1 MKKRAASLLFF
12 ALIGAFVLL
21 MVQQR
26 SGESNETATGEEPN
40 AQRTMAQI
48 GSGPTLEA
56 PSAIGENSS
65 DDSEASTATDP
76 PGPAS
81 RRSDARAITPGSVE
95 KQEARETDG
104 VAVHLLFGGAGR
116 EHIQGRSHCTLQY
129 IDPRSGS
136 NETHSHEFDGPDLT
150 IEVPQTNVEVMVWT
164 ECGLASEA
172 IEFRAVEGL
181 RMKLPA
187 LTRSDFE
194 FHVFDYA
201 TVEALGGCSVEL
213 RSRLGEWKEP
223 RGAIFETGPDGVA
236 TVKAR
241 FGDNEIWITKDGY
254 TEIHTVAELTQP
266 SFIAPGV
273 KGPPEPMQYWLD
285 RPFELHVQLVGW
297 EQLGPIEE
305 FGVGG
310 PPTHQRTPFNSDGL
324 ATLQIEYAFHPL
336 PLKLWT
342 AASSTGIYYLD
353 SAFPEDGDT
362 YVIDLEAGAVV
373 SVDLR
378 LSREVEEKLAE
389 SDCVLS
395 VNYHTGGGDAV
406 TRGPSTTVSGIYEIP
421 GVTPGTATVSFDVNL
436 ADGRVGSCASAHIEV
451 SDSTDTACVLNVDT
465 LPIPVIVRGLD
476 GAPLANI
483 PTEVVPRAF
492 RTPWLTGGMT
502 DAEGRIFL
510 PSSGPEDLLFRAIW
524 NQPGEPLLAAI
535 DFPIRLREVTDSG
548 RLALAPFDEV
558 RVQLAVE
565 GDASAATTIQLI
577 GDECPVA
584 FHTMELRAN
593 DGPTT
598 FLLASRSNAWLEIDQ
613 TDLWMRTRRLKLE
626 GPDLV
631 FRGHHKGQLVAAPTI
646 DLAKVWNVEYGESL
660 GDWERIGL
668 LEAARVPEGTK
679 LSLPVGW
686 YEVVTGGGD
695 VTQRFV
701 VTRDRVVTVR

>member
-1 MKKRAASLLFF
+1 MKKRTASLLFF
-12 ALIGAFVLL
+12 ALVGAFVLL
-21 MVQQR
+21 MAQQR
-26 SGESNETATGEEPN
+26 SGESNESTTGEEPI
-40 AQRTMAQI
+40 ARLTMAQL
-48 GSGPTLEA
+48 GSQPSLEA
-56 PSAIGENSS
+56 RVAIGENES
-65 DDSEASTATDP
+65 DVPDVLNATDRS
-76 PGPAS
+76 GSTS
-81 RRSDARAITPGSVE
+81 RRSDARALTPDSVE
-95 KQEARETDG
+95 AKGPLEAVA

-116 EHIQGRSHCTLQY
+116 EHIEGKIHCTLQY
-129 IDPRSGS
+129 VDPRSGS
-136 NETHSHEFDGPDLT
+136 NETRSHEFDGPDLT
-150 IEVPQTNVEVMVWT
+150 IEVPQTNVEVMGWT

-181 RMKLPA
+181 QVKLPA

-194 FHVFDYA
+194 FHVLDYA
-201 TVEALGGCSVEL
+201 TVAAVGGCSVEL

-236 TVKAR
+236 AVKAR
-241 FGDNEIWITKDGY
+241 FGDNEVWITKDGY
-254 TEIHTVAELTQP
+254 TEIHTVAELSRP
-266 SFIAPGV
+266 SFIAPGEQD
-273 KGPPEPMQYWLD
+273 PPEPMKYWLD

-310 PPTHQRTPFNSDGL
+310 PPNHQRIPFNTEGL
-324 ATLQIEYAFHPL
+324 ATLPIEYAFHPL

-342 AASSTGIYYLD
+342 AASGTGIYYLD
-353 SAFPEDGDT
+353 SAFPQDGDT

-378 LSREVEEKLAE
+378 LSREVEEVLAE

-421 GVTPGTATVSFDVNL
+421 GVTAGTATVSFDVNL
-436 ADGRVGSCASAHIEV
+436 ADGRVGSCASAHIQV
-451 SDSTDTACVLNVDT
+451 SEGAETACVLNVDT

-476 GAPLANI
+476 GAPLANV
-483 PTEVVPRAF
+483 PTEVVPSAF

-502 DAEGRIFL
+502 DAEGRVFL
-510 PSSGPEDLLFRAIW
+510 PRSGPEDLLFRAVW

-535 DFPIRLREVTDSG
+535 DFPIRLSEVTDSG
-548 RLALAPFDEV
+548 RLALGPFDEV

-565 GDASAATTIQLI
+565 GDASATATIQLT

-593 DGPTT
+593 DEPTN
-598 FLLASRSNAWLEIDQ
+598 FLLASRSNAWLEIDR

-631 FRGHHKGQLVAAPTI
+631 FRGHHQGQIIAAPTI
-646 DLAKVWNVEYGESL
+646 DLASVWNVEYGESL
-660 GDWERIGL
+660 ADWERMNL
-668 LEAARVPEGTK
+668 LAAARVPEGTK

-695 VTQRFV
+695 VTQRFL
-701 VTRDRVVTVR
+701 VTRDRVVTIR